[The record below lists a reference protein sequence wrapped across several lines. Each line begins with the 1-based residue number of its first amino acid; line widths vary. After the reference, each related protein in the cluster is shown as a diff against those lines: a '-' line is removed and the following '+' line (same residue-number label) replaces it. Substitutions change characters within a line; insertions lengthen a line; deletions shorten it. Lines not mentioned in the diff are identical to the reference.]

1 MFTENGKSYSPF
13 PAQIHYVPKAKWREK
28 KIVLV
33 QTMDLRTDVPSSQ
46 HRHPG
51 PTTNKPAYLLYNK
64 VRATNRVLAW
74 FVRKENSGAAR
85 ELSVFSPESADT
97 DIVTH
102 NTRYRVHM

>member
-46 HRHPG
+46 HNGISGETSASQLLSMSGSRAFSSLLL
-51 PTTNKPAYLLYNK
+51 PAPCAVMHLLFSR
-64 VRATNRVLAW
+64 RA
-74 FVRKENSGAAR
+74 E
-85 ELSVFSPESADT
+85 
-97 DIVTH
+97 
-102 NTRYRVHM
+102 